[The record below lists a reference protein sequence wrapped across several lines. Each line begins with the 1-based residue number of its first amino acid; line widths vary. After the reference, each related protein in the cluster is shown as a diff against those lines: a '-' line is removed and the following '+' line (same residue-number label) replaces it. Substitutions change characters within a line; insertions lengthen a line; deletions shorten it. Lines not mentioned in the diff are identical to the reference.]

1 MAVIPMSYSPSAVER
16 SFSVVNEFELAGRK
30 LAVIFDEQT
39 PRASIINLDPE
50 QIDGSARHR
59 VLAMLELQKKKA
71 IGDNV
76 IAVERFWQDDACV
89 MQIEGVCV
97 DKAIREAG
105 LATILY
111 ETLVTKCG
119 IILMSDNEQ
128 YEGGKYLWQKIAS
141 RSSDLAVFI
150 LDTDEGKFYPY
161 DGTKVRYDGVS
172 IPEEKIWSVH
182 PDKSLWGLVLVAED
196 ARRIAELAA

>member
-1 MAVIPMSYSPSAVER
+1 MAVIPMSYSPSAIER
-16 SFSVVNEFELAGRK
+16 SFSIVNEFELAGRK
-30 LAVIFDEQT
+30 LAVIFDENT

-50 QIDGSARHR
+50 KIDGSARHR
-59 VLAMLELQKKKA
+59 VLAMLELQKKKS

-76 IAVERFWQDDACV
+76 IAVERFWQDDDCV

-97 DKAIREAG
+97 EPALREAG

-119 IILMSDNEQ
+119 VILMSDNEQ
-128 YEGGKYLWQKIAS
+128 YEGGKFLWQKIAL
-141 RSSDLAVFI
+141 RAKGLVVFV
-150 LDTDEGKFYPY
+150 LDADEGRFYPY
-161 DGTKVRYDGVS
+161 DGTKIRYDGQS

-182 PDKSLWGLVLVAED
+182 PDTSLWGIVLVAED